1 MSAEGSYRN
10 AQMPRQNTH
19 YNRDETCISVVR
31 DRAQEAVLMHVGGG
45 EERRASFVREDE
57 YLWRFLVS
65 YALNI
70 PKPGRVPKGHNI

>member
-1 MSAEGSYRN
+1 MSAEGGHRN

-19 YNRDETCISVVR
+19 YNRDETCIGVVR

-57 YLWRFLVS
+57 DLWKYRVS
-65 YALNI
+65 CALNFTS
-70 PKPGRVPKGHNI
+70 